1 MVDHGPTSALKVA
14 ANNAWWNMN
23 RNSICDFASLSG
35 TAISDSASLFEAAFL
50 ATKGVL
56 QCSDDEA
63 LTIMGKRLAHDSNDQ
78 AFAAELMELDCAIE
92 MFDHTDHEALRND
105 MKAAARN
112 LDLIENFEMELQST
126 RQDMLKAKTKRS
138 DANRPRPPTSFDQQ
152 EAALWIP
159 PRSHIWIG
167 NTTDQWWGHLVP
179 FKRIVVPWTLTD
191 GDSHAACMVVIKRLW
206 LKHFKAT
213 GETKDQCPFNIF

>member
-1 MVDHGPTSALKVA
+1 MVEDGPTPALKVA
-14 ANNAWWNMN
+14 AKNAWWNMN

-56 QCSDDEA
+56 TCSDDEA

-92 MFDHTDHEALRND
+92 MSDHTDHEALRND

-126 RQDMLKAKTKRS
+126 RQDMLKAKK
-138 DANRPRPPTSFDQQ
+138 NEVMQIVQ
-152 EAALWIP
+152 
-159 PRSHIWIG
+159 
-167 NTTDQWWGHLVP
+167 GHRLLSISRRRLCG
-179 FKRIVVPWTLTD
+179 FL
-191 GDSHAACMVVIKRLW
+191 HAATFGLVTPLTSGGGIWFLSRELLCHGPSLMEIAMQHAW
-206 LKHFKAT
+206 W
-213 GETKDQCPFNIF
+213 